1 MVSFM
6 ENASAVIV
14 EEGGF
19 TSHAAIVGLHLDVPT
34 IIGVKNATSI
44 LKDGDIITVDSESG
58 NIYKGEATV
67 R

>member
-1 MVSFM
+1 MKVYKATDKDMVSFM

-34 IIGVKNATSI
+34 IIGVKNATTI
-44 LKDGDIITVDSESG
+44 LELLSVMIKV
-58 NIYKGEATV
+58 
-67 R
+67 